1 MSNSFDDREK
11 AFESKFSHDQETDF
25 KVNARRNKLLGLWAA
40 GKLGLSEDEAEA
52 YAQDVVKADFE
63 EVGHEDVIRKVM
75 GDFAEKGLDISKH
88 LVETELQKLTA
99 VAREQ
104 ITSKE

>member
-1 MSNSFDDREK
+1 MSNGFDDREK

-40 GKLGLSEDEAEA
+40 DKLGLSEDEAQT

-75 GDFAEKGLDISKH
+75 KDFADKGVDISEH
-88 LVETELQKLTA
+88 LVRTELEKLTG
-99 VAREQ
+99 VARQ
-104 ITSKE
+104 QVTAKE

>member
-1 MSNSFDDREK
+1 MSNSFNDREK

-40 GKLGLSEDEAEA
+40 DKLGLSEDEAQS

-75 GDFAEKGLDISKH
+75 RDFAEKGIEISEH
-88 LVETELQKLTA
+88 LVRTELQKLTA
-99 VAREQ
+99 VARAQ
-104 ITSKE
+104 IVSKE

>member
-1 MSNSFDDREK
+1 MSNSFNDREK

-40 GKLGLSEDEAEA
+40 GKMGLSDEEA
-52 YAQDVVKADFE
+52 QSYAQEVVKADFE
-63 EVGHEDVIRKVM
+63 EVGHDDVVRKVLA
-75 GDFAEKGLDISKH
+75 DFNAKGIEISKH
-88 LVETELQKLTA
+88 LIETELQKLTA

-104 ITSKE
+104 VASKQ

>member
-1 MSNSFDDREK
+1 MSNSFNDREK

-40 GKLGLSEDEAEA
+40 DKLGLSDDEAEA
-52 YAQDVVKADFE
+52 YAKEVVQADFE
-63 EVGHEDVIRKVM
+63 EVGHEDVIRKVLA
-75 GDFAEKGLDISKH
+75 DFAEKGLDISKH

-99 VAREQ
+99 IAREQ
-104 ITSKE
+104 VVSK

>member
-1 MSNSFDDREK
+1 MSNGFDDREK

-40 GKLGLSEDEAEA
+40 DKLGLSEEEAQT
-52 YAQDVVKADFE
+52 YAQEVVKADFE

-75 GDFAEKGLDISKH
+75 KDFADKGVDISEH
-88 LVETELQKLTA
+88 LVRTELEKLTG
-99 VAREQ
+99 VARQ
-104 ITSKE
+104 QVTAKE